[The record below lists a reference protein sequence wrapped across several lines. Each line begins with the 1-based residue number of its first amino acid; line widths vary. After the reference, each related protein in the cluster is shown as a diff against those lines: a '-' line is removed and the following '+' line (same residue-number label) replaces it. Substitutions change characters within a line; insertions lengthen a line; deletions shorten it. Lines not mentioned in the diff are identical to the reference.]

1 METDTGRIKNIICSN
16 FDSSPKYYD
25 SFEREHGLFRHLTR
39 ELARVSGVKE
49 GMTVYDIGC
58 GTGASTNALA
68 ELVGNHGHVIGID
81 FSEPMLDAARTK
93 VKDSGTIE
101 FMACDA
107 ARLKENVEVE
117 ADAILFNASI
127 FLMPDMEQA
136 LKAAFDVLGTGGVVG
151 MNWLRG
157 VFDPDGEA
165 NLFRSVKEDGHHFA
179 PYGRGIVDMATLPGI
194 LEKVGYVNLQE
205 GNTPIKMTFG
215 QVKDFY
221 SIPAQSAGLY
231 PKTPYEERLIL
242 LDGLLDHI
250 GGQGH
255 KTLCQSWGW
264 QAGRK

>member
-1 METDTGRIKNIICSN
+1 METDTGTIKAIICSN
-16 FDSSPKYYD
+16 FDSSPKHYD
-25 SFEREHGLFRHLTR
+25 SFEREHGLFGYLTR

-58 GTGASTNALA
+58 GTGASTITLA
-68 ELVGNHGHVIGID
+68 ELVGNDGRVIGID
-81 FSEPMLDAARTK
+81 FSEPMLDAARAK

-107 ARLKENVEVE
+107 VHLKENAEV
-117 ADAILFNASI
+117 DAILFNASI

-136 LKAAFDVLGTGGVVG
+136 LEAAFDVLGTGGVVG

-157 VFDPDGEA
+157 VFDQSGETD
-165 NLFRSVKEDGHHFA
+165 LFRLAKEEGLHFA
-179 PYGRGIVDMATLPGI
+179 PYGRGVADMATLPGI
-194 LEKVGYVNLQE
+194 LKRVGYVNLQE
-205 GNTPIKMTFG
+205 GDTPIEMTFG

-231 PKTPYEERLIL
+231 PKTPYEERAIL

-250 GGQGH
+250 SGQGH
-255 KTLCQSWGW
+255 RTLCQSWGW